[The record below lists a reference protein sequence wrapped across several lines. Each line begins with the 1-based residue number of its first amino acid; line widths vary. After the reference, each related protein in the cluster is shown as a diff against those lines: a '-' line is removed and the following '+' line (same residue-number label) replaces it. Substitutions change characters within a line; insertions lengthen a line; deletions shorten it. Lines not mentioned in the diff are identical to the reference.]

1 MCLLDSTMF
10 CLVFVL
16 TFRYSES
23 LFWLVSSYFCFRFYY
38 LLLSSFAYFLL
49 FLCFAYY
56 CVLSYVVV
64 FHSIL
69 FILNSRHF
77 VHFAI
82 LLLFGSHILSA
93 SAFEHRYIQLMKKIC
108 TFNRCEN
115 VCLCVA
121 YEFKLLAV
129 ECRFSSSSSSSW
141 FSFFFLFSSPTF
153 LSFALCM
160 HIFLFVVLSLVFA
173 LSKNKEFLK
182 NKQIDMTMTI
192 CIA

>member
-1 MCLLDSTMF
+1 MF

-23 LFWLVSSYFCFRFYY
+23 LFWLVSSYFCFCFYY

-49 FLCFAYY
+49 FLCYAVILLC
-56 CVLSYVVV
+56 CVVVVV

-93 SAFEHRYIQLMKKIC
+93 SAFEHRYIQLMKKNTHSMNARMC
-108 TFNRCEN
+108 VN

-121 YEFKLLAV
+121 YEFKNCWQLNAVFLLLLLLLDFPF
-129 ECRFSSSSSSSW
+129 FSIF
-141 FSFFFLFSSPTF
+141 FSYISVV
-153 LSFALCM
+153 C
-160 HIFLFVVLSLVFA
+160 FVYAYFPVRCAFPCV
-173 LSKNKEFLK
+173 
-182 NKQIDMTMTI
+182 
-192 CIA
+192 CIVKK

>member
-1 MCLLDSTMF
+1 MF

-16 TFRYSES
+16 IFRYSES

-38 LLLSSFAYFLL
+38 LLLPSFAYFLL

-56 CVLSYVVV
+56 CVLCCVVVAVVV

-93 SAFEHRYIQLMKKIC
+93 SAFEHRYIQLIKKIIHSMNARMC
-108 TFNRCEN
+108 VN

-129 ECRFSSSSSSSW
+129 ECRVF
-141 FSFFFLFSSPTF
+141 FFFFLIFPFFYFLLLHFCRLLCVCIFSCS
-153 LSFALCM
+153 LCFPLCL
-160 HIFLFVVLSLVFA
+160 HCQKIKS
-173 LSKNKEFLK
+173 SRKINK
-182 NKQIDMTMTI
+182 
-192 CIA
+192 

>member
-1 MCLLDSTMF
+1 MF

-38 LLLSSFAYFLL
+38 LLLPSFAYFLL
-49 FLCFAYY
+49 FFCFAYY
-56 CVLSYVVV
+56 CVLCCVVVVV

-93 SAFEHRYIQLMKKIC
+93 SAFEHRYIQLIKKIIHSMNARMC
-108 TFNRCEN
+108 VN

-129 ECRFSSSSSSSW
+129 ECRVFFFSSSW
-141 FSFFFLFSSPTF
+141 FSLFS
-153 LSFALCM
+153 
-160 HIFLFVVLSLVFA
+160 IFFSYISAVCFVYAYFPVRCAFPCV
-173 LSKNKEFLK
+173 
-182 NKQIDMTMTI
+182 
-192 CIA
+192 CIVKK